1 MLWIEHVHTS
11 TEGGRDGLMDA
22 GSNHSSAAKGS
33 DLEVTGSDLVSC
45 CFSIPVSFFTICSSL
60 PCLSDGIIVCTYV
73 IMHVM

>member
-1 MLWIEHVHTS
+1 
-11 TEGGRDGLMDA
+11 MDAAA
-22 GSNHSSAAKGS
+22 GSNHGSAGKGS
-33 DLEVTGSDLVSC
+33 AIDLEVTGSDLVSC